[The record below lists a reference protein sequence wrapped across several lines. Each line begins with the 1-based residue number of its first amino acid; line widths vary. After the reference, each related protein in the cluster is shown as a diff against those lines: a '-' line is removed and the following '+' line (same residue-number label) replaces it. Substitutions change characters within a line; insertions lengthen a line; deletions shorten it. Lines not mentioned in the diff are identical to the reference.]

1 MTAWVGYFSGNRKES
16 AFDVILLVAVSLFIV
31 FTLSPS
37 HLITDTAP
45 AGGDMASHVY
55 GACYLR
61 NELLPQGRIVGWCP
75 GNYAGFPFFQFYFP
89 LPFLLMAG
97 LGYLMPLNIGFKLV
111 VALSALLLPLAS
123 YVTLRLL
130 RIRFPGPVLGA
141 LLTLPFL
148 YAQEQSMWGGNLL
161 SLLAGEFN
169 YQIAMA
175 LSVVF
180 LAKMFRNIRAGSR
193 IVVNGVLLA
202 LIGLSHGVGLVMAV
216 LGCLFFLVSPR
227 RMLQNLA
234 YLLRV
239 FALGAALMA
248 FWLLPF
254 LIDGQWS
261 TKSNDLWGIGSW
273 FEVFPRLLI
282 PYLLGLAALAGWP
295 WFFRR
300 RSYLCRQLNQRFR
313 LMMFLLLLVT
323 VLYHTAY
330 ELNVI
335 DIRFLPFIGY
345 LLLLTAASAV
355 SVFLRRLS
363 RSMAALP
370 VLAIALVLLLHLNS
384 STATVESWAAWNFSG
399 FERKAGWSQYH
410 AINEYMR
417 GDSASPRVVYE
428 HSDAYERFGSI
439 RAFENLPLFAGRST
453 LEGLYIQSSISA
465 PFVFYMQSEIS
476 RVSSTPLGQYD
487 YTYPDLDRG
496 VKHMKLFN
504 VGQFVVSSDLVKGM
518 ANRHPDLAIDK
529 VFGDISVYRVKSN
542 SGAYVEPLRIQ
553 PVTADI
559 KDWRLKAYDWFLD
572 PSENKPS
579 VLFLKHSERSIPAV
593 AQYGS
598 LEQVRKDGKWKSVA
612 MSGVVPEVKSSI
624 LNDRIEISTSA
635 PHWPLLVKASYHPG
649 WKCKG
654 ADGPFLVSP
663 CFMMIVPTDKH
674 VEMTFSRGWAGSLGM
689 IVTAMAVLLCCVRFA
704 PAKGLSEVMARMCP
718 KPWLV
723 RGMFVLGWS
732 LVICVIVAALICK
745 WSDPKVMEA
754 RARHLAEKGRKG
766 KAVRIYEQ
774 ILSRYPDCAQADEA
788 LCALGMI
795 EWKNKEY
802 ARAAE
807 RFDKIATQYPF
818 SVLYP
823 QALYHGAMCHKALDD
838 TRHSKELLIRVAQGF
853 PYTPWGDY
861 ARQRLQETAGQLGR

>member
-1 MTAWVGYFSGNRKES
+1 MESWYRLISASRKER
-16 AFDVILLVAVSLFIV
+16 AFDGILLVAVSLYIIS
-31 FTLSPS
+31 TLSPS
-37 HLITDTAP
+37 DLITATTP

-55 GACYLR
+55 GAWYLR

-89 LPFLLMAG
+89 LPFLLMAS
-97 LGYLMPLNIGFKLV
+97 LGYLIPLNISFKLV

-123 YVTLRLL
+123 YLTLRLL
-130 RIRFPGPVLGA
+130 RIRFPGPALGA

-180 LAKMFRNIRAGSR
+180 LAGIFRNIRAGRR
-193 IVVNGVLLA
+193 IVANGVLLA

-216 LGCLFFLVSPR
+216 MGCLFFLASPR
-227 RMLQNLA
+227 RLLQNLS

-239 FALGAALMA
+239 FALGVALMA

-254 LIDGQWS
+254 LADGQWS

-282 PYLLGLAALAGWP
+282 PYLSGLAVLAAWP
-295 WFFRR
+295 WLFRS
-300 RSYLCRQLNQRFR
+300 RSYFCRQLNQRFR
-313 LMMFLLLLVT
+313 FLIFLMLLVT
-323 VLYHTAY
+323 VLYNTAY

-335 DIRFLPFIGY
+335 DIRFLPYIGY
-345 LLLLTAASAV
+345 LLVLATAGAV
-355 SVFLRRLS
+355 SVFLRRLN
-363 RSMAALP
+363 RSMVALP
-370 VLAIALVLLLHLNS
+370 VLAMALVLLLHLNA

-399 FERKAGWSQYH
+399 FERKAGWPQYH
-410 AINEYMR
+410 AINEFLR
-417 GDSASPRVVYE
+417 GNAASPRVVYE

-453 LEGLYIQSSISA
+453 LEGLYIQSNISA
-465 PFVFYMQSEIS
+465 PFVFYMQSELS

-496 VKHMKLFN
+496 VKHLKLFN
-504 VGQFVVSSDLVKGM
+504 VGQFVASSDLVKGL
-518 ANRHPDLAIDK
+518 ANRHPDLVIDK

-542 SGAYVEPLRIQ
+542 SDTYVEPLTIQ
-553 PVTADI
+553 PVTSDI
-559 KDWRLKAYDWFLD
+559 KDWRRKAYDWFLD
-572 PSENKPS
+572 PADNKPS
-579 VLFLKHSERSIPAV
+579 VLFLNQSEREMSMV
-593 AQYGS
+593 AQYRR
-598 LEQVRKDGKWKSVA
+598 LELVWKDGKWESVA
-612 MSGVVPEVKSSI
+612 MSGVVPAVKSRM
-624 LNDRIEISTSA
+624 LKDRIEISTSA
-635 PHWPLLVKASYHPG
+635 LHWPLLVKEAYHPG

-689 IVTAMAVLLCCVRFA
+689 IVTAMAVLLCCGRFA
-704 PAKGLSEVMARMCP
+704 PAKGLSDVMARMCQ
-718 KPWLV
+718 PWLV
-723 RGMFVLGWS
+723 RGLLCLGWS
-732 LVICVIVAALICK
+732 IIFCVIVAALICK

-754 RARHLAEKGRKG
+754 RARHMAEKGRKV
-766 KAVRIYEQ
+766 KAMRIYEQ
-774 ILSRYPDCAQADEA
+774 ILSQYPDCAQADDA
-788 LCALGMI
+788 ISALGII
-795 EWKNKEY
+795 EWEKKEY
-802 ARAAE
+802 ARAGE
-807 RFDKIATQYPF
+807 RFEKLATQYPF

-823 QALYHGAMCHKALDD
+823 KALYYEALCLNALED
-838 TRHSKELLIRVAQGF
+838 RVRSEVLLKTVEHRF
-853 PYTPWGDY
+853 PQTPWGEY
-861 ARQRLQETAGQLGR
+861 AHQRLQETASKPNR